1 MGHGARGDP
10 QDMDPGKLLV
20 RVTVGPLFMGHG
32 AQKLF
37 GAFGGHGL
45 EGTGGFFESA
55 LGLKPGRRHATAAGV
70 AELGGGLL
78 LTLGA
83 LTPVATTAISATM
96 ITAIRKVHGPNGP
109 WVTEN
114 GWEYNAVL
122 IAVLTALADAGPGRP
137 SVDAVLF
144 PRLRGHTVAALSLG
158 AAVAGSYLAT
168 SPPLAEEDD
177 ELPEAPADATPPPAA
192 SNGASAAA
200 SSAAGAA

>member
-1 MGHGARGDP
+1 
-10 QDMDPGKLLV
+10 MDLGKLLV
-20 RVTVGPLFMGHG
+20 RATVGPLFIGHG

-55 LGLKPGRRHATAAGV
+55 LGLSRASAMPTAAGV

-96 ITAIRKVHGPNGP
+96 VTAIRKVHGPNGP

-122 IAVLTALADAGPGRP
+122 IAVDDGAGRRGPRPPVGGRRPGPAPARPRRGRALAR
-137 SVDAVLF
+137 
-144 PRLRGHTVAALSLG
+144 RR
-158 AAVAGSYLAT
+158 VAGSFLAT
-168 SPPLAEEDD
+168 SPPLAEGDD
-177 ELPEAPADATPPPAA
+177 ELPAGPRPRHAGARRVQRRGRDGLPPA
-192 SNGASAAA
+192 S
-200 SSAAGAA
+200 

>member
-1 MGHGARGDP
+1 MAGRPPGEPLG
-10 QDMDPGKLLV
+10 MDLGKLLV
-20 RVTVGPLFMGHG
+20 RATIGPLFMGHG

-55 LGLKPGRRHATAAGV
+55 LGLKPGKRHATAAGV

-122 IAVLTALADAGPGRP
+122 IAVMTALADAGAGRP
-137 SVDAVLF
+137 SVDAVLA
-144 PRLRGHTVAALSLG
+144 PRLRGHAVAALSLG
-158 AAVAGSYLAT
+158 AAVAGSFLAT
-168 SPPLAEEDD
+168 SPAAGRGRRRAARADT
-177 ELPEAPADATPPPAA
+177 APAAPAPVA
-192 SNGASAAA
+192 SNGAAAAA
-200 SSAAGAA
+200 STAS